1 MVCIYKNGLD
11 FINDNQD
18 ILNSDPIN
26 LAFYVIDARMI
37 NSFDKNGF
45 ISKCY
50 DENRY
55 LLVLYLNPMNLMLYG
70 DCSLCN
76 EVCLVLNKYGFDFN
90 GVLAESNLGECFL
103 LEYERLFGG
112 RHKIH
117 LSMSIMKC
125 NYVNKCDC
133 SDVEFSKENDLFEIY
148 GLFKMFHKEALG
160 DDVDWESFKSKFN
173 CRNYCL
179 IRKNDRIVSIA
190 KRRDVDNISSI
201 SFVYTLSLFR
211 GFGFAKRIV
220 SKLTM
225 DILNEGKLPYLYV
238 DNNNLISNH
247 LYKSIGYVYD
257 NPQTEFYYFK

>member
-18 ILNSDPIN
+18 ILNNDPIN
-26 LAFYVIDARMI
+26 LAFYVIDARII

-45 ISKCY
+45 IFKCY

-112 RHKIH
+112 RHKVH

-125 NYVNKCDC
+125 NYVDYCDC
-133 SDVEFSKENDLFEIY
+133 SDVEFSKDKDLFEIY
-148 GLFKMFHKEALG
+148 GLFKMFAVV
-160 DDVDWESFKSKFN
+160 DV
-173 CRNYCL
+173 
-179 IRKNDRIVSIA
+179 
-190 KRRDVDNISSI
+190 
-201 SFVYTLSLFR
+201 
-211 GFGFAKRIV
+211 FAQ
-220 SKLTM
+220 
-225 DILNEGKLPYLYV
+225 
-238 DNNNLISNH
+238 NNLCIHSYTGFVKFIHKAVYFRRSRIFHHKNTQFRLNGVNRNIYRRNFH
-247 LYKSIGYVYD
+247 L
-257 NPQTEFYYFK
+257 FYSVNLMP